1 RSNDAYA
8 SVDPQN
14 SLIPVQELIDY
25 LHRLKPDVVVAVIG
39 APLEPFAVI
48 VDPMTGF
55 PQLSH
60 SCSSSN
66 GIFANPAVRLHQV
79 VESFGTHAFSS
90 SICQNSYADAF
101 GRIADLILT
110 P

>member
-1 RSNDAYA
+1 
-8 SVDPQN
+8 
-14 SLIPVQELIDY
+14 VQDLIDY
-25 LHRLKPDVVVAVIG
+25 LHRLKSDVVVAVIG
-39 APLEPFAVI
+39 APLEPFAVL

-55 PQLSH
+55 PMMTH

-79 VESFGTHAFSS
+79 VESFGTHALSS
-90 SICQNSYADAF
+90 SICQNGYADAF
-101 GRIADLILT
+101 GHTADLILT